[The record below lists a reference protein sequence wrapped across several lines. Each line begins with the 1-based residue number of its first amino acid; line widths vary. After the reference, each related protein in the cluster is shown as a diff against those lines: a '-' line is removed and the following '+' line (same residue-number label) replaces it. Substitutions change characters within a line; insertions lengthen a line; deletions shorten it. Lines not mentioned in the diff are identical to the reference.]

1 MLVRSMFR
9 GETDDPR
16 RWRGWDRRP
25 VARSDRDPDPARHLI
40 GQAVESERR
49 DHGYHALGYALG
61 DLGERLV
68 CVDVASRILVEAAAD
83 PDEFAIFKRPLK
95 GRDRNTPLALF
106 LRATNPL
113 LLHTPSKLVLPNVLR
128 GRPVTKQNR

>member
-1 MLVRSMFR
+1 MFGALPQIFL

-16 RWRGWDRRP
+16 RWIGWDRRP

-49 DHGYHALGYALG
+49 DHGYHALGDALG

-68 CVDVASRILVEAAAD
+68 CVAVALRILVERS
-83 PDEFAIFKRPLK
+83 EERRVGNECVSTVRFRWCTYTEKK
-95 GRDRNTPLALF
+95 
-106 LRATNPL
+106 
-113 LLHTPSKLVLPNVLR
+113 
-128 GRPVTKQNR
+128 

>member
-49 DHGYHALGYALG
+49 DHGYHALGDALG
-61 DLGERLV
+61 DLGASLV

-83 PDEFAIFKRPLK
+83 PDEFALFCRPLG
-95 GRDRNTPLALF
+95 GRACKPRLAQF
-106 LRATNPL
+106 QRAHDPTLRPPTAT
-113 LLHTPSKLVLPNVLR
+113 K
-128 GRPVTKQNR
+128 

>member
-1 MLVRSMFR
+1 MFGALPQIFL

-16 RWRGWDRRP
+16 RWIGWDRRP

-49 DHGYHALGYALG
+49 DHGYHALGDALG

-83 PDEFAIFKRPLK
+83 PAEFAIFQRPLD
-95 GRDRNTPLALF
+95 GRARNPRLPQS
-106 LRATNPL
+106 LRP
-113 LLHTPSKLVLPNVLR
+113 HDPILPPPPPHLTQ
-128 GRPVTKQNR
+128 GIASGW

>member
-1 MLVRSMFR
+1 MFGALPQIFL

-16 RWRGWDRRP
+16 RWIGWDRRP

-49 DHGYHALGYALG
+49 DHGYHALGDALG

-68 CVDVASRILVEAAAD
+68 CVAVASRILVDAASD
-83 PDEFAIFKRPLK
+83 PDGLPIFARPLE
-95 GRDRNTPLALF
+95 GRSPNPSLARF
-106 LRATNPL
+106 LAP
-113 LLHTPSKLVLPNVLR
+113 PP
-128 GRPVTKQNR
+128 

>member
-1 MLVRSMFR
+1 MFGALPQIFL

-16 RWRGWDRRP
+16 RWIGWDRRP

-49 DHGYHALGYALG
+49 DHGYHALGDALG

-83 PDEFAIFKRPLK
+83 PDEFAIFARPLA
-95 GRDRNTPLALF
+95 GRARNPRLAPF
-106 LRATNPL
+106 LRANDPL
-113 LLHTPSKLVLPNVLR
+113 LQIGSAH
-128 GRPVTKQNR
+128 

>member
-1 MLVRSMFR
+1 MFGALPQIFL

-16 RWRGWDRRP
+16 RWIGWDRRP

-49 DHGYHALGYALG
+49 DHGYHALGDALG

-68 CVDVASRILVEAAAD
+68 CVDVASRILVEARSEEHTSELQSLMRISYAV
-83 PDEFAIFKRPLK
+83 FCLK
-95 GRDRNTPLALF
+95 N
-106 LRATNPL
+106 
-113 LLHTPSKLVLPNVLR
+113 K
-128 GRPVTKQNR
+128 K